1 MSDIKNTRH
10 EWYLKNRE
18 RIIEHQKKYRKE
30 KMNNDY
36 KFKLSVVNYQSRY
49 YQIRKNKLKEKKHI
63 DCKPHKIINIDINDT
78 IVQF

>member
-18 RIIEHQKKYRKE
+18 RLIEYQKKYCKE

-36 KFKLSVVNYQSRY
+36 KFKMSVVNYQSRY
-49 YQIRKNKLKEKKHI
+49 YQIRKNKLKEKKPI
-63 DCKPHKIINIDINDT
+63 NCKPYKIINIDINDT
-78 IVQF
+78 IVEF